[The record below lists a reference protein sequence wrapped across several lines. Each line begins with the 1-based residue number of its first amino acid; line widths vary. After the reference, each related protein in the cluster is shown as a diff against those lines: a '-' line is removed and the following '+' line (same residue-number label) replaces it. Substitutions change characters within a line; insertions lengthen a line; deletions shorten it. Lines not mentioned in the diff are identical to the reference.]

1 MRSFAAIVLFFLACL
16 VLAAVLAYPAWL
28 VVEQFA
34 HQPIHRV
41 MHRVAMLSAI
51 LGLVWIFRRW
61 HLVRRHDA
69 GFGRPRREF
78 WQQLA
83 IGILAGAIIILPLL
97 VALQTIGVRVPDTR
111 IDLTPGLVVTV
122 ICKGLFT
129 GLAVAFIE
137 EIFFRGY
144 LYAAIERES
153 GRAMALLLPSLL
165 YAALHFLDGRLRVP
179 ADQITWSSGLA
190 VFTSMF
196 DAYAEPARIV
206 DSFLA
211 LFAVGSL
218 LAVARARTGGIGL
231 SIGMHAAWVCSLY
244 YFEVT
249 TQFNPASQAHWL
261 VGSYDHVVGW
271 ATVVWMALMGGVYV
285 MVSRTAQPATAHAE
299 TAT

>member
-16 VLAAVLAYPAWL
+16 VFAAVLAYPAWL
-28 VVEQFA
+28 LVEQFA

-41 MHRVAMLSAI
+41 MHRVAMLCAI
-51 LGLVWIFRRW
+51 LGLIWIFRRW
-61 HLVRRHDA
+61 RLVTRHDA

-83 IGILAGAIIILPLL
+83 IGVLAGAVIILPLL
-97 VALQTIGVRVPDTR
+97 VALQTIGVRTPDVR
-111 IDLTPGLVVTV
+111 VDVTPGLIIMV
-122 ICKGLFT
+122 ICKGLIT

-144 LYAAIERES
+144 LYSAVERES
-153 GRAMALLLPSLL
+153 GATMALVLPSLL
-165 YAALHFLDGRLRVP
+165 YASLHFLDGRLRVP
-179 ADQITWSSGLA
+179 ADQISWSSGLA
-190 VFTSMF
+190 VFASMF
-196 DAYAEPARIV
+196 DAYTEPARIV

-211 LFAVGSL
+211 LLAVGIL

-249 TQFNPASQAHWL
+249 TQFNPASNAHWL

-271 ATVVWMALMGGVYV
+271 ATVAWMALMGAVYI
-285 MVSRTAQPATAHAE
+285 MASRSAKTDAARAE